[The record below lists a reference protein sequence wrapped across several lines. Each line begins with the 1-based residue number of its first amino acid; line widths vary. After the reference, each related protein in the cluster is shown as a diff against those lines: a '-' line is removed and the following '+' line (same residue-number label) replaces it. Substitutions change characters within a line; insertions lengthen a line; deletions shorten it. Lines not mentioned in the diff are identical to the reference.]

1 MLLCIFFLYQ
11 LAIAIYLD
19 ERLTRLFCTDEGA
32 VARRPKPRGMQ

>member
-11 LAIAIYLD
+11 LAIYLD
-19 ERLTRLFCTDEGA
+19 ERLARLFCTDEGV